1 MLTKEYFTLNLKS
14 PDLVNNVTYNFFFL
28 TIKLWILI

>member
-14 PDLVNNVTYNFFFL
+14 PDLVNNVTYNFFL